1 MHETKTFTFLGRE
14 VTARKIA
21 ATRKERYSFHS
32 LSNVPQAAF
41 NVFVAYDREN
51 KFLTLNYEIANKNAG
66 KWACNVNGR
75 GRVFDTLEALEG
87 YISAKEKQSARTQ
100 RAALEQRTKRGTKVR
115 KQIAGS
121 LRHARALGIEI
132 R

>member
-1 MHETKTFTFLGRE
+1 MKLTFLGHE
-14 VTARKIA
+14 VEARKVA
-21 ATRKERYSFHS
+21 HTRKERFNFHS
-32 LSNVPQAAF
+32 LSTVPPQAF
-41 NVFVAYDREN
+41 NVFIEYDKET
-51 KFLTLNYEIANKNAG
+51 KFLTLHYEIANKNAG

-75 GRVFDTLEALEG
+75 VRVFDTIESLKR
-87 YISAKEKQSARTQ
+87 YITAKEKQSAESHRV
-100 RAALEQRTKRGTKVR
+100 AMLQRTKSGTKIR